1 MNEAKSKTIVQLDNV
16 CRSFQQGS
24 RTIEVLKN
32 VSINV
37 EAGESVGIL
46 GPSGSG
52 KSTMLHIV
60 GLLEPPDSGHVFLDG
75 LNSSLMKDHDKTILR
90 RKYLGFV
97 YQFHHLLSEF
107 SAIDNVILPQII
119 AGRSKKEARDRSKLL
134 LEKVGLISRS
144 EHKPGQLSGGEQQRI
159 AIARALANKPKLIIA
174 DEPTGNLDMETAEK
188 VTDVLFEILASE
200 AVGAIV
206 ATHNPKLVAR
216 LDHAFSLP
224 EIGLGKRVS

>member
-1 MNEAKSKTIVQLDNV
+1 MNEDKTNVVVRLDNV
-16 CRSFQQGS
+16 CRSFQQGT

-32 VSINV
+32 ISLDV
-37 EAGESVGIL
+37 EAGQSVGIL

-60 GLLEPPDSGHVFLDG
+60 GLLEPPDSGYVFLGG
-75 LNSSLMKDHDKTILR
+75 LNTSSMKDYDKTILR
-90 RKYLGFV
+90 RKYLGLV

-107 SAIDNVILPQII
+107 SAIENVILPQII
-119 AGRSKKEARDRSKLL
+119 AGSSKHEARDRSKLL
-134 LEKVGLISRS
+134 LEKVGLASRS

-174 DEPTGNLDMETAEK
+174 DEPTGNLDVSTAEQ

-206 ATHNPKLVAR
+206 ATHNLRLVER
-216 LDHAFSLP
+216 LDRALSLS
-224 EIGLGKRVS
+224 ENN

>member
-32 VSINV
+32 ISINV

-206 ATHNPKLVAR
+206 ATHNPELVAR

>member
-1 MNEAKSKTIVQLDNV
+1 MNEYKTNLVVRLDNV
-16 CRSFQQGS
+16 CRSFQQGA

-32 VSINV
+32 ISLDV

-60 GLLEPPDSGHVFLDG
+60 GLLEPPDSGHVFLGG
-75 LNSSLMKDHDKTILR
+75 LNTSSMKDYDKTILR

-107 SAIDNVILPQII
+107 SAIENVILPQII
-119 AGRSKKEARDRSKLL
+119 SGSSKHEARERSNLL
-134 LEKVGLISRS
+134 LEKVGLASRS

-174 DEPTGNLDMETAEK
+174 DEPTGNLDVSTAQK

-206 ATHNPKLVAR
+206 ATHNPRLVER
-216 LDHAFSLP
+216 LDHAFSLS
-224 EIGLGKRVS
+224 ENN

>member
-206 ATHNPKLVAR
+206 ATHNPELVAR

>member
-1 MNEAKSKTIVQLDNV
+1 MNEDKSNGVVRLDNV
-16 CRSFQQGS
+16 CRSFQQGT

-32 VSINV
+32 ISLDV

-60 GLLEPPDSGHVFLDG
+60 GLLEAPDSGQVLLGG
-75 LNSSLMKDHDKTILR
+75 LNTSSMKDYDKTILR

-107 SAIDNVILPQII
+107 SAIENVILPQII
-119 AGRSKKEARDRSKLL
+119 SGCSKHEARDRSKLL
-134 LEKVGLISRS
+134 LEKVGLASRS

-174 DEPTGNLDMETAEK
+174 DEPTGNLDVSTAEK

-206 ATHNPKLVAR
+206 ATHNPRLVER
-216 LDHAFSLP
+216 LDQALSLS
-224 EIGLGKRVS
+224 ENN